1 MSNPT
6 VTPTKLT
13 LIRHAEVEERYQSVF
28 GGRIDMDISPRGHE
42 QAAMLAEF
50 LNGKPFDAIYASPMK
65 RVQQTL
71 APCLKN
77 GWPTPVIMDGLR
89 EVDFGDWTGHTWD
102 GVREKFG
109 YSAFTWLE
117 QLERGTIPNAESV
130 PAYRLRIEPCVREI
144 LNANPGKSVA
154 VFCHGGVIRM
164 ILSILLELPLPRM
177 SAFDID
183 YTGVTEIDWQPHR
196 LEIQFLNLT
205 PWRDIAKP

>member
-1 MSNPT
+1 MSIPAT
-6 VTPTKLT
+6 PPTKLT
-13 LIRHAEVEERYQSVF
+13 LIRHAEVEARYQSVF
-28 GGRIDMDISPRGHE
+28 GGRIDMEISPRGHE

-50 LNGKPFDAIYASPMK
+50 LRGKHFDAIYASPMK

-77 GWPTPVIMDGLR
+77 GVPAPKLMDGLR
-89 EVDFGDWTGHTWD
+89 EVDFGDWTGCTWD

-109 YSAFTWLE
+109 FSAFTWLE

-130 PAYRLRIEPCVREI
+130 PAYRARVEPCLREA
-144 LNANPGKSVA
+144 LDNNPGKSVA

-164 ILSILLELPLPRM
+164 ILAILLELPLSRM
-177 SAFDID
+177 SAFDVD

-196 LEIQFLNLT
+196 MEIQFLNIT
-205 PWRDIAKP
+205 PWRDMVKP